1 MEWENGML
9 RNWQKLPGYMKTEA
23 VHPYY
28 EILKKRKGSLF
39 LKRGFD
45 VLVST
50 IMFVILS
57 PILLIISILIKLDSK
72 GRVFY
77 RQERVTQYGCKFKI
91 FKFRTMVANADKIGS
106 QVKVRN
112 DRRVTKIGAFLRKY
126 RFDELPQLIN
136 IILGDMTFVGDSEI
150 IGTTKK
156 NLDFTRVLA
165 A

>member
-1 MEWENGML
+1 
-9 RNWQKLPGYMKTEA
+9 
-23 VHPYY
+23 
-28 EILKKRKGSLF
+28 
-39 LKRGFD
+39 
-45 VLVST
+45 
-50 IMFVILS
+50 
-57 PILLIISILIKLDSK
+57 
-72 GRVFY
+72 
-77 RQERVTQYGCKFKI
+77 
-91 FKFRTMVANADKIGS
+91 MVANADKIGS
-106 QVKVRN
+106 QVKVQN

>member
-1 MEWENGML
+1 ML

-106 QVKVRN
+106 QVKVQN

-126 RFDELPQLIN
+126 RFDELQQLIN